1 MLREREREPRGK
13 KKSFFFFFPF
23 GLFVTN
29 RATTNEDRMEG
40 VHGLDSIWSLFFF
53 HEDKKKIF
61 LLRPIMSEG
70 ETLTL
75 RLLLVHISVEKVLA
89 VRFLPQTRQDI
100 HS

>member
-1 MLREREREPRGK
+1 
-13 KKSFFFFFPF
+13 
-23 GLFVTN
+23 
-29 RATTNEDRMEG
+29 
-40 VHGLDSIWSLFFF
+40 
-53 HEDKKKIF
+53 
-61 LLRPIMSEG
+61 MSEG